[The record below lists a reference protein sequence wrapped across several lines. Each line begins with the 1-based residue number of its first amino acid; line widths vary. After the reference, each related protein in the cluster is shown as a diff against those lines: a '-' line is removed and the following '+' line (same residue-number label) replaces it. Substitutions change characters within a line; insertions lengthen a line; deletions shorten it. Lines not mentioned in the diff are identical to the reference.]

1 MKPERSLAR
10 TVALTTGA
18 LLVGRGLS
26 LLAGIATVTITSR
39 YLGTQ
44 DFGALTAAMAY
55 ASLFAV
61 LTDLGMSTV
70 ATREIARAPE
80 REREIVGNVV
90 SVGLL
95 VSLAA
100 GGIGLALMLLVYPG
114 HIHAATREAIVI
126 LMVQVLAAPV
136 IGATRARFTARQ
148 RGYVVALGDVALAI
162 GMAGLTAI
170 AAGAHLGFRLLVAG
184 VTGGYVLQALAMAA
198 LALREDGLSMS
209 YHRATAARLIRSA
222 LPLGGTL
229 LINYL
234 YFRLDVLLLS
244 WIKTDVDVAHY
255 GLAYRVLEGLMV
267 LPGYVML
274 ALFPEIAR
282 SQDDRA
288 RLGYTVGAAL
298 GVLEALSLPAV
309 ALLATFSSEIVVL
322 LGTHA
327 YDASGPVLAILALA
341 LGLSYLNGVYGNAL
355 VALGRQRFVFW
366 LALPTLVINLIAN
379 LLLIPPY
386 GAAGAAWAVVIS
398 EVIALAIVRAGY
410 VRVAGRPPAPPHL
423 RILGA
428 GTVLGA
434 LAAIK
439 FGLSPQIGD
448 LALVLGGGALGLVLY
463 AALILLLRALP
474 ESVLVRIPQLK
485 LAR

>member
-1 MKPERSLAR
+1 VKPERSLAR
-10 TVALTTGA
+10 SVALTTGA
-18 LLVGRGLS
+18 LLFGRMLA

-39 YLGTQ
+39 YLGAR

-55 ASLFAV
+55 ASLFAL

-80 REREIVGNVV
+80 REREIVGNVI

-95 VSLAA
+95 VAIAA
-100 GGIGLALMLLVYPG
+100 AAVGLTLMLLVYSG
-114 HIHAATREAIVI
+114 RIHTATREAIVI
-126 LMVQVLAAPV
+126 LLVQVLVAP
-136 IGATRARFTARQ
+136 ITGATRARFTARQ
-148 RGYVVALGDVALAI
+148 RGYLVALGDVALAI

-170 AAGAHLGFRLLVAG
+170 AAGAHLGFRLVVVA
-184 VTGGYVLQALAMAA
+184 VTGGYVLQAIVMAA
-198 LALREDGLSMS
+198 IALREGGLSVAFDRVIAS
-209 YHRATAARLIRSA
+209 RLVRSA
-222 LPLGGTL
+222 LPLGGIL

-267 LPGYVML
+267 LPGYLML

-282 SQDDRA
+282 SENDPA
-288 RLGYTVGAAL
+288 RLRATVGAAL
-298 GVLEALSLPAV
+298 GVLEAVSLPAV

-322 LGTHA
+322 LGTHS

-341 LGLSYLNGVYGNAL
+341 LGISYLNGVYGNAL
-355 VALGRQRFVFW
+355 VALGRQRMLFW
-366 LALPTLVINLIAN
+366 VSVPTLLVNLVAN

-386 GAAGAAWAVVIS
+386 GVDGAAWAVVIS
-398 EVIALAIVRAGY
+398 EVVALATVRWAY
-410 VRVAGRPPAPPHL
+410 VRVAGAPPAPPHL
-423 RILGA
+423 RILAA
-428 GTVLGA
+428 GSALGA

-439 FGLSPQIGD
+439 FALSPALGD
-448 LALVLGGGALGLVLY
+448 LALVLGGGAVGLVVY
-463 AALILLLRALP
+463 AALILLLGALP
-474 ESVLVRIPQLK
+474 ESILVRLPVLRH
-485 LAR
+485 AR